1 MDPLLNHPC
10 VRRGFRRISAGGF
23 KIDYCYSTWSALEE
37 APPNW
42 CLVVV
47 AHHARAVFVFFLA
60 LIGDCL
66 VSGQSSRSRSVAARS
81 MLRPHVASFPLRA
94 QDASPQPHPHVASFP
109 SRVSAL
115 RFPFPHPRLQSLLAW
130 PHAVSLRVTAR
141 TEARP
146 NRCRTRRGRV
156 GRNSDLLLFSKDRSV
171 GEASAAI
178 YRLPSNYQIPH

>member
-1 MDPLLNHPC
+1 M
-10 VRRGFRRISAGGF
+10 RGPFS
-23 KIDYCYSTWSALEE
+23 
-37 APPNW
+37 
-42 CLVVV
+42 
-47 AHHARAVFVFFLA
+47 FFFFGPYRGLFSEWPILA
-60 LIGDCL
+60 LTIGRRK
-66 VSGQSSRSRSVAARS
+66 V
-81 MLRPHVASFPLRA
+81 
-94 QDASPQPHPHVASFP
+94 DASPQPHPHVASFP